1 MITQHT
7 SRTID
12 NIDTALL
19 KELETDAA
27 QSIAEIAEKLGIS
40 STTAHRRLQR
50 LLNQGIARIVA
61 ITDPLALGFHV
72 QVTIGINVGPGS
84 VDDVADDLALFDPVH
99 HIIITTGPYDIIIW
113 IAFRSEEELLDF
125 IQNSLGHVRGV
136 ASIETMSILKM
147 KKISWALLEK
157 GNHVLPKESV
167 PHQLD
172 TLDINLIKELEINA
186 RQPHTVLAKKL
197 GVARA
202 TVRTKIEKLLDEG
215 TVSLVCIS
223 DPSALGYNTRA
234 GFLLKVHPSRL
245 GTVADEL
252 ASDKRVQHVFISTGR
267 FDIIAWADFQDA
279 ETMSSYI
286 RKELG
291 SIEGVL
297 SHETVINLRIA
308 KGSLKLLAGK
318 KE

>member
-19 KELETDAA
+19 KELETDAS

-61 ITDPLALGFHV
+61 IADPLALGYRV
-72 QVTIGINVGPGS
+72 QVTIGINVNPGK
-84 VDDVADDLALFDPVH
+84 VDDVADDLASFDPVH
-99 HIIITTGPYDIIIW
+99 HIIVTTGPYDIMIST
-113 IAFRSEEELLDF
+113 AFRLEEELLDF
-125 IQNSLGHVRGV
+125 IQNRLGHIRDV
-136 ASIETMSILKM
+136 ASIETMTILKM
-147 KKISWALLEK
+147 KKISWALLGK
-157 GNHVLPKESV
+157 GSHILPKGSV
-167 PHQLD
+167 PRSLD
-172 TLDINLIKELEINA
+172 FTDRSLIHELQKDA
-186 RQPHTVLAKKL
+186 RQPHTVLSKKL
-197 GVARA
+197 GIGRA
-202 TVRTKIEKLLDEG
+202 AVRAKIEKLLDEG

-252 ASDKRVQHVFISTGR
+252 ASDKRIQHVFISTGR

-291 SIEGVL
+291 SIDGVL

-308 KGSLKLLAGK
+308 KGSLKLMADCNK
-318 KE
+318 